1 MTKKI
6 YYIFT
11 LIGSLLLSSCDSYL
25 DIQPVGQVIPNTL
38 AEYRALFTTAY
49 NTALNDR
56 GICEIRTDIAT
67 ILQSD
72 ATSKNSLG
80 DVEKWND
87 VNPNASTRQ
96 FGWAAYYTNIYYANA
111 IIDKKDEISEGSQ
124 EDINQL
130 VGEAYLMRAYMHFIL
145 VNLYGQPYTATG
157 ALETKA
163 VPLKLNTDLEEIPS
177 RNTVKEIYT
186 SILSDIET
194 ARKLINKK
202 EWEIQYSY
210 RFSTLSVDAMESR
223 VLAGKSTLVNLN
235 DEGGKLPN
243 EFTSVEMITAYE
255 VFPNSD
261 YAGSL
266 LLYPSFLQEY
276 EEGKDLRPNKY
287 YQANKNGNYTS
298 IKSGESKFKCTFR
311 TGELYLNSA
320 EAAAHLNK
328 LPEARTRLLKLIEN
342 RYTSEGYEQKKNKI
356 NAMSQ
361 EKLVTEILKE
371 RARELA
377 FEGHRWFDLRRTTRP
392 EIKKEI
398 EDVTYTL
405 VQDDSRYTLRIPQDA
420 IDANPGLLN

>member
-163 VPLKLNTDLEEIPS
+163 VPLKLNTDLEE
-177 RNTVKEIYT
+177 R
-186 SILSDIET
+186 
-194 ARKLINKK
+194 INQ
-202 EWEIQYSY
+202 I
-210 RFSTLSVDAMESR
+210 
-223 VLAGKSTLVNLN
+223 
-235 DEGGKLPN
+235 
-243 EFTSVEMITAYE
+243 
-255 VFPNSD
+255 
-261 YAGSL
+261 
-266 LLYPSFLQEY
+266 
-276 EEGKDLRPNKY
+276 
-287 YQANKNGNYTS
+287 
-298 IKSGESKFKCTFR
+298 SKFTNEMEAQGKKV
-311 TGELYLNSA
+311 YIIDA
-320 EAAAHLNK
+320 EAAVYNIPLNK
-328 LPEARTRLLKLIEN
+328 YIKNYDMFLKGNIGKDGEDGIIE
-342 RYTSEGYEQKKNKI
+342 KI
-356 NAMSQ
+356 NS
-361 EKLVTEILKE
+361 E
-371 RARELA
+371 RNNK
-377 FEGHRWFDLRRTTRP
+377 T
-392 EIKKEI
+392 K
-398 EDVTYTL
+398 
-405 VQDDSRYTLRIPQDA
+405 
-420 IDANPGLLN
+420 

>member
-130 VGEAYLMRAYMHFIL
+130 VGEAYLMRA
-145 VNLYGQPYTATG
+145 ATG

-223 VLAGKSTLVNLN
+223 V
-235 DEGGKLPN
+235 
-243 EFTSVEMITAYE
+243 
-255 VFPNSD
+255 
-261 YAGSL
+261 
-266 LLYPSFLQEY
+266 
-276 EEGKDLRPNKY
+276 
-287 YQANKNGNYTS
+287 
-298 IKSGESKFKCTFR
+298 
-311 TGELYLNSA
+311 
-320 EAAAHLNK
+320 
-328 LPEARTRLLKLIEN
+328 
-342 RYTSEGYEQKKNKI
+342 
-356 NAMSQ
+356 
-361 EKLVTEILKE
+361 
-371 RARELA
+371 
-377 FEGHRWFDLRRTTRP
+377 
-392 EIKKEI
+392 
-398 EDVTYTL
+398 
-405 VQDDSRYTLRIPQDA
+405 
-420 IDANPGLLN
+420 

>member
-157 ALETKA
+157 AL
-163 VPLKLNTDLEEIPS
+163 S
-177 RNTVKEIYT
+177 
-186 SILSDIET
+186 
-194 ARKLINKK
+194 LIH
-202 EWEIQYSY
+202 I
-210 RFSTLSVDAMESR
+210 
-223 VLAGKSTLVNLN
+223 
-235 DEGGKLPN
+235 
-243 EFTSVEMITAYE
+243 
-255 VFPNSD
+255 
-261 YAGSL
+261 
-266 LLYPSFLQEY
+266 
-276 EEGKDLRPNKY
+276 
-287 YQANKNGNYTS
+287 
-298 IKSGESKFKCTFR
+298 
-311 TGELYLNSA
+311 
-320 EAAAHLNK
+320 
-328 LPEARTRLLKLIEN
+328 
-342 RYTSEGYEQKKNKI
+342 
-356 NAMSQ
+356 
-361 EKLVTEILKE
+361 
-371 RARELA
+371 
-377 FEGHRWFDLRRTTRP
+377 
-392 EIKKEI
+392 
-398 EDVTYTL
+398 
-405 VQDDSRYTLRIPQDA
+405 
-420 IDANPGLLN
+420 